1 MPESHVASEAKR
13 LVEEV
18 GKLKGAESADAVDR
32 QADAIRE
39 QLNDLVLKA
48 SAEVFPKRRK

>member
-39 QLNDLVLKA
+39 QLNDLVMKA